1 MASSLIRPWHLG
13 QARTSTAKVR
23 AKSSAHG
30 RYPPA
35 SPVRSGSALA
45 GAGSSVGALGAMPG
59 LHGLA
64 AASTLLRS
72 GQLLDP
78 GAGA

>member
-35 SPVRSGSALA
+35 GPVRSGSALA
-45 GAGSSVGALGAMPG
+45 AAGSSVGGFGAMRG

-64 AASTLLRS
+64 AAST
-72 GQLLDP
+72 P
-78 GAGA
+78 V

>member
-1 MASSLIRPWHLG
+1 M
-13 QARTSTAKVR
+13 R

-35 SPVRSGSALA
+35 GPVRSGSALVA
-45 GAGSSVGALGAMPG
+45 AGSSVDGIGAIVG

-64 AASTLLRS
+64 AAST
-72 GQLLDP
+72 P
-78 GAGA
+78 A